1 MPLVAAILEYTASPE
16 AKDYNSEDWTPAN
29 TKALPH
35 AAVFGN
41 NAARWG
47 RSNQLEAIHTF

>member
-16 AKDYNSEDWTPAN
+16 LKDYNSEGWTPTN

-41 NAARWG
+41 NAVRFG
-47 RSNQLEAIHTF
+47 RSNHRSRKAVT